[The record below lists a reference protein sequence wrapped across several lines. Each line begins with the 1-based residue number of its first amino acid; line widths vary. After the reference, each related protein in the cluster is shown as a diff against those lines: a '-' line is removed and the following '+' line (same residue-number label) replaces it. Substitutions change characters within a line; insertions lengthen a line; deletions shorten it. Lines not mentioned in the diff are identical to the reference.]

1 MQSADSQRESQMRRL
16 HRKNRGA
23 HLRGLSG
30 FHSEYSVLERPN
42 KIMNVH
48 WNEAHCGLVVV
59 KVPKCEFYSKN
70 IEKVKKPKDIGTFEK
85 DTRDRTAGNMH
96 AIVPEGE
103 TQRYKVR
110 RNSTYQTISQL
121 L

>member
-1 MQSADSQRESQMRRL
+1 
-16 HRKNRGA
+16 
-23 HLRGLSG
+23 
-30 FHSEYSVLERPN
+30 
-42 KIMNVH
+42 MNVH

-59 KVPKCEFYSKN
+59 KLQKCEFYPKN
-70 IEKVKKPKDIGTFEK
+70 IEKVKKPKDIGTFK
-85 DTRDRTAGNMH
+85 IDTRDRTAIPVH

-110 RNSTYQTISQL
+110 RNSTYQTKSEL

>member
-1 MQSADSQRESQMRRL
+1 M
-16 HRKNRGA
+16 
-23 HLRGLSG
+23 RGLPG

-48 WNEAHCGLVVV
+48 WNEAHCGLVVI
-59 KVPKCEFYSKN
+59 KLQKCEFYPKN
-70 IEKVKKPKDIGTFEK
+70 IEKVKKTKDIGTFEK
-85 DTRDRTAGNMH
+85 DTRDRTAILVH

-110 RNSTYQTISQL
+110 INSIYQTKSEL

>member
-1 MQSADSQRESQMRRL
+1 
-16 HRKNRGA
+16 
-23 HLRGLSG
+23 
-30 FHSEYSVLERPN
+30 
-42 KIMNVH
+42 MNVH

-59 KVPKCEFYSKN
+59 KLQKCEFYSKN

-103 TQRYKVR
+103 IQRYKVR
-110 RNSTYQTISQL
+110 KNSIHQTKSEL

>member
-1 MQSADSQRESQMRRL
+1 MRRL

-23 HLRGLSG
+23 HLGGLPG
-30 FHSEYSVLERPN
+30 FHSEYNVLEQPN
-42 KIMNVH
+42 KIMYFH
-48 WNEAHCGLVVV
+48 WSEAHCGLVVV
-59 KVPKCEFYSKN
+59 KPQKCE
-70 IEKVKKPKDIGTFEK
+70 ILIKKKYRKSSEILRFRNFSGGDK
-85 DTRDRTAGNMH
+85 RDRTADLLN

-110 RNSTYQTISQL
+110 KNSTYQTKSEL

>member
-1 MQSADSQRESQMRRL
+1 M
-16 HRKNRGA
+16 
-23 HLRGLSG
+23 RGLPG
-30 FHSEYSVLERPN
+30 FYSEYSVLEQPN

-59 KVPKCEFYSKN
+59 KLQKCEFYPKN
-70 IEKVKKPKDIGTFEK
+70 IKKVKKPKDIGTFK
-85 DTRDRTAGNMH
+85 IDTRDRTAIPVH

-110 RNSTYQTISQL
+110 INSIYQTKSEL

>member
-1 MQSADSQRESQMRRL
+1 M
-16 HRKNRGA
+16 G
-23 HLRGLSG
+23 GLPG
-30 FHSEYSVLERPN
+30 FRSEYNVLEQPN

>member
-1 MQSADSQRESQMRRL
+1 M
-16 HRKNRGA
+16 
-23 HLRGLSG
+23 RGLPG

-48 WNEAHCGLVVV
+48 WNEAHCGLVVI
-59 KVPKCEFYSKN
+59 KLQKCEFYPKN
-70 IEKVKKPKDIGTFEK
+70 IEKVKKTKDIGTFEK
-85 DTRDRTAGNMH
+85 DTRDRTAILVH

-110 RNSTYQTISQL
+110 RNSTYQTKSEL